1 MHQQLNENLQE
12 IRDRIETA
20 AKKSGRLAA
29 DVKMVAVSKYL
40 DVNATSQLVGT
51 GQTVL
56 GESRPQV
63 LWEKAEQLADHSIEW
78 HMIGHL
84 QRNKVNRTIPL
95 CSLVHSVDSW
105 RLLESI
111 RTASVAAERTTNC
124 LLEVNVSGE
133 AAKHGL
139 VADEVSS
146 VLERAA
152 GLDGIRIC
160 GLMGMGSL
168 AGGQEQNRAEFAAL
182 RELSGKL
189 EKWNAA
195 NVELTE
201 LSMGMSGDFEVA
213 IEEGATIVRIGSV
226 LFEGCQFE

>member
-84 QRNKVNRTIPL
+84 QRNKVNRTTFVQPCAL
-95 CSLVHSVDSW
+95 S
-105 RLLESI
+105 R
-111 RTASVAAERTTNC
+111 
-124 LLEVNVSGE
+124 
-133 AAKHGL
+133 L
-139 VADEVSS
+139 VAIIGIDQNGFRSS
-146 VLERAA
+146 GA
-152 GLDGIRIC
+152 
-160 GLMGMGSL
+160 
-168 AGGQEQNRAEFAAL
+168 NY
-182 RELSGKL
+182 ELS
-189 EKWNAA
+189 
-195 NVELTE
+195 T
-201 LSMGMSGDFEVA
+201 
-213 IEEGATIVRIGSV
+213 GS
-226 LFEGCQFE
+226 